1 VRLYAYDGASAF
13 DLADAKAHGAILI
26 TGYIVG
32 HPGGMDPITARRV
45 HQIHELGMGFL
56 PNWERGASYLVTASH
71 AQALAA
77 GNEAVAAL
85 RALGVPDD
93 GSIACPFSWD
103 VNVAPSQ
110 YAHCGAVADGIIE
123 ALAGRY
129 RFTGYGQGGLIDYF
143 ARTGRLQSEG
153 WLSASSSFPGYDA
166 ASPRVALVQRVGSPV
181 PGTDQN
187 IVTDPAGVHAW
198 WPPGSPYAPA
208 PAQQEEPCPTQD
220 VIDALKTAEG
230 KKLVGDAVWGDDVI
244 PVGSD
249 PANPT
254 WAASSVLRL
263 PRTPTRLAILG
274 KLDPAKLAAAIAA
287 ALPAGNGIDP
297 ATLTAAVEQGVR
309 AVFSDAATP

>member
-1 VRLYAYDGASAF
+1 
-13 DLADAKAHGAILI
+13 
-26 TGYIVG
+26 
-32 HPGGMDPITARRV
+32 V

-129 RFTGYGQGGLIDYF
+129 RFTAYGQGGLIDYF

-166 ASPRVALVQRVGSPV
+166 ASPRVALVQRVGSPRTRHRSGHRHR
-181 PGTDQN
+181 PGQRPRL
-187 IVTDPAGVHAW
+187 VAGW
-198 WPPGSPYAPA
+198 QSRT
-208 PAQQEEPCPTQD
+208 QQEAPCQLMD
-220 VIDALKTAEG
+220 VDVNARLDRANALKCACCRLGESSSASVDLGESDLCGHVVSAHLLSSGTSRRSRARWTRRSWPRRSRPRCRPARASTRRSSRQPSSRASAQCSPMRPRREPLA
-230 KKLVGDAVWGDDVI
+230 LV
-244 PVGSD
+244 
-249 PANPT
+249 
-254 WAASSVLRL
+254 L
-263 PRTPTRLAILG
+263 
-274 KLDPAKLAAAIAA
+274 
-287 ALPAGNGIDP
+287 
-297 ATLTAAVEQGVR
+297 GVR
-309 AVFSDAATP
+309 DRRADRRP

>member
-85 RALGVPDD
+85 RALEVPDD
-93 GSIACPFSWD
+93 GTIACPFSWD

-129 RFTGYGQGGLIDYF
+129 RFTAYGQGGLIDYF

-187 IVTDPAGVHAW
+187 IVTDPANVHAW
-198 WPPGSPYAPA
+198 WPPGSPYAA
-208 PAQQEEPCPTQD
+208 GGHMTMDAD
-220 VIDALKTAEG
+220 VKARFDQLEAL
-230 KKLVGDAVWGDDVI
+230 LRAVPHAVLSADEV
-244 PVGSD
+244 PVALD
-249 PANPT
+249 PANVD
-254 WAASSVLRL
+254 WAPSSVLGFLVRHVS
-263 PRTPTRLAILG
+263 AIEG
-274 KLDPAKLAAAIAA
+274 KLDPAKLAAAIVAAMPPGASVDPA
-287 ALPAGNGIDP
+287 ALE
-297 ATLTAAVEQGVR
+297 TAVEQGVR